1 MTAEILIQI
10 FLFGI
15 ALSMDAFAVS
25 VTDGLTYTDI
35 NKRRMF
41 FIAGTFGVMQAL
53 MPLIGYWLVEVV
65 EVIVGQT
72 AGEAAGNIMATVVT
86 WIAFAL
92 LMYIG
97 GKMLIEAIFHK
108 EDESKTTELT
118 LGVLAVQGIATSID
132 ALSVGF
138 TISDYNLVM
147 AFAASL
153 VIAIVTHI
161 ICLAGLELLE
171 NGLVLGVHQIE
182 VDMVCLQFAQ
192 FLVQQ
197 VFHIFLIFHRFKR
210 HLGGDGDLFSVA
222 IL

>member
-1 MTAEILIQI
+1 MTLEILIQI

-72 AGEAAGNIMATVVT
+72 AGEAAGNIMATIVT

-97 GKMLIEAIFHK
+97 GKMLIEAIKDVKKPAEEK
-108 EDESKTTELT
+108 EAKKFSVKEVLVF
-118 LGVLAVQGIATSID
+118 GVATAID
-132 ALSVGF
+132 ALATGVAFHARNGEGVSMSTNTTVWLHVTIIMACTF
-138 TISDYNLVM
+138 TISLIGLFLGNKIEKLLKGKYEITGIIGGSIL
-147 AFAASL
+147 L
-153 VIAIVTHI
+153 ILGIWIVLSHY
-161 ICLAGLELLE
+161 
-171 NGLVLGVHQIE
+171 LGI
-182 VDMVCLQFAQ
+182 
-192 FLVQQ
+192 
-197 VFHIFLIFHRFKR
+197 
-210 HLGGDGDLFSVA
+210 
-222 IL
+222 

>member
-1 MTAEILIQI
+1 MTLEILIQI

-72 AGEAAGNIMATVVT
+72 AGEAAGNIMATIVT

-97 GKMLIEAIFHK
+97 GKMLIEAIKDVKKPAEEK
-108 EDESKTTELT
+108 EAKKFSVKEVLVF
-118 LGVLAVQGIATSID
+118 GVATAID
-132 ALSVGF
+132 ALATGVAFHARNGEGVSMSTNTTVWLHVTIIMVCTF
-138 TISDYNLVM
+138 TISLIGLFLGNKIEKLLKGKYEITGIIGGSIL
-147 AFAASL
+147 L
-153 VIAIVTHI
+153 ILGIWIVLSHY
-161 ICLAGLELLE
+161 
-171 NGLVLGVHQIE
+171 LGI
-182 VDMVCLQFAQ
+182 
-192 FLVQQ
+192 
-197 VFHIFLIFHRFKR
+197 
-210 HLGGDGDLFSVA
+210 
-222 IL
+222 

>member
-1 MTAEILIQI
+1 MTPEILIQI

-65 EVIVGQT
+65 EIIVGRT
-72 AGEAAGNIMATVVT
+72 AGEAAGNIMATIVT

-97 GKMLIEAIFHK
+97 GKMLIEAIKDVKKPAEEK
-108 EDESKTTELT
+108 EAKKFSVKEVLVF
-118 LGVLAVQGIATSID
+118 GVATAID
-132 ALSVGF
+132 ALATGVAFHARNGEGVSMSTNTTVWLHVTIIMVCTF
-138 TISDYNLVM
+138 TISLIGLFLGNKIEKLLKGKYEITGIIGGSIL
-147 AFAASL
+147 L
-153 VIAIVTHI
+153 ILGIWIVLSHY
-161 ICLAGLELLE
+161 
-171 NGLVLGVHQIE
+171 LGI
-182 VDMVCLQFAQ
+182 
-192 FLVQQ
+192 
-197 VFHIFLIFHRFKR
+197 
-210 HLGGDGDLFSVA
+210 
-222 IL
+222 